1 MATTEKLALI
11 DNSGVST
18 TDLLI
23 NTGTPTFEGKAEPQT
38 SVELFDND
46 DSGGSTSLGTETA
59 DANGDWS
66 FTVAAGSELADGT
79 YSITVSSVPAGES
92 TATTS
97 AALEITID
105 TTDPAFTSGSTA
117 TALNEKTGAEQV
129 VYTASSND
137 DSTVSYS
144 LKSGIADD
152 ADHFTIDSSTG
163 EVKLSDDP
171 DYAAHKSYS
180 FTVVA
185 TDDGGN
191 SSEQAVTLDINDKT
205 APSITSSTTA
215 AAINENS
222 GVNQVVYKATS
233 SDESSVTYSLLASN
247 GDDADHFTINSSTGD
262 VTLSDN
268 PDYENQNSYSFTV
281 VAQDSA
287 GNSSQQDVTLA
298 INNVEEIAQLGSDL
312 VGEAAGDEF
321 GLNTALSADGAILAV
336 GGRKHDGNGNNAGHV
351 RIYR

>member
-46 DSGGSTSLGTETA
+46 DSGGSTSLGTTTA

-66 FTVAAGSELADGT
+66 FTVASGSELADGT

-97 AALEITID
+97 TALEITID

-117 TALNEKTGAEQV
+117 TALDEKTGADQV
-129 VYTASSND
+129 IYTADSND
-137 DSTVSYS
+137 DSAVSYS
-144 LKSGIADD
+144 LKANNNDD
-152 ADHFTIDSSTG
+152 ADHFTINSSTG

-180 FTVVA
+180 FTVIA
-185 TDDGGN
+185 TDDAGN

-222 GVNQVVYKATS
+222 GADQVV
-233 SDESSVTYSLLASN
+233 
-247 GDDADHFTINSSTGD
+247 
-262 VTLSDN
+262 
-268 PDYENQNSYSFTV
+268 
-281 VAQDSA
+281 
-287 GNSSQQDVTLA
+287 
-298 INNVEEIAQLGSDL
+298 
-312 VGEAAGDEF
+312 
-321 GLNTALSADGAILAV
+321 
-336 GGRKHDGNGNNAGHV
+336 
-351 RIYR
+351 